1 MSSRLL
7 VLGDLLLIAL
17 CAYGAFV
24 LRLDW
29 FFADYR
35 DGFVFYVTAALLI
48 KPPVFWWF
56 GLYRRYWQYA
66 SIPELQIV
74 VLAVSAAAV
83 VLAAVVVGGLWA
95 GTVPAMPRSVL
106 FIDWVLTLCCIGGA
120 RMSTRVAIE
129 ARTRETKVAA
139 TSPGTSRVLV
149 VGAGDAGAMVVREM
163 QRNPQ
168 LGKRPVGF
176 LDDDPAKSGKRIH
189 GIPVLGQLADLDQA
203 MEQTSVDEVV
213 IAMPSAPGVAVRPVV
228 EACRSIQ
235 LPVRSMPGI
244 YELLGDKVT
253 VNRLR
258 RVEITDLLR
267 RAPVGQDGSAEDY
280 LRGQVVLV
288 TGAGGSIGSELC
300 RQVCRAGAKSVV
312 MLGHG
317 ENSIYETEDTLHLS
331 FPGTSVV
338 PVIADVR
345 DRSRIASVFDEYRPA
360 IVFHAA
366 AHKHVP
372 LMERN
377 SVEAVTNNVIGT
389 QNVVDAAANCGA
401 ARFVLISTDKAV
413 LPSSIMGASK
423 RIAELIVHDA
433 AERLNRSFS
442 VVRFGNV
449 LGSRGSVVPRFK
461 EQIERGGPVTITHP
475 EMTRF
480 FMTIPEAV
488 HLVIQAGGI
497 SQRAEL
503 FVLKMGTPVRITDLA
518 DDLIRLSGFGTNE
531 IAIAFTGLRPGEK
544 LHEGLWEDGAI
555 VEPTAN
561 PDVLKATETF
571 RLAAAQ
577 LSSVIDRLRRAAEAN
592 DDLAVRNVFAE
603 AIPTFAPPV
612 EDPGRVRSS
621 ALA

>member
-1 MSSRLL
+1 MSSRHT

-17 CAYGAFV
+17 CAFGAFV

-29 FFADYR
+29 FFEDYR
-35 DGFVFYVTAALLI
+35 NAFVFYLVTALVV
-48 KPPVFWWF
+48 KPPVFLVF

-66 SIPELQIV
+66 SIRELQMV
-74 VLAVSAAAV
+74 VLSVSAAAV
-83 VLAAVVVGGLWA
+83 VLSAVVVGGLWLGA
-95 GTVPAMPRSVL
+95 VPAMPRSVP
-106 FIDWVLTLCCIGGA
+106 FIDWLLTLCCIGGSRLSA
-120 RMSTRVAIE
+120 RVITESRARDLKGAVAVTGTR
-129 ARTRETKVAA
+129 
-139 TSPGTSRVLV
+139 RVLV

-168 LGKRPVGF
+168 LGKEPVGF

-189 GIPVLGQLADLDQA
+189 GIPVLGGLGDLERA
-203 MEQTSVDEVV
+203 TGRTPVDEVV
-213 IAMPSAPGVAVRPVV
+213 IAMPTVAGDVVRPIV
-228 EACRSIQ
+228 EACRSMK
-235 LPVRSMPGI
+235 LPVQSIPGVF
-244 YELLGDKVT
+244 ELLDGKVT

-267 RAPVGQDGSAEDY
+267 RAPVGQAGAAEEY
-280 LRGQVVLV
+280 LHGQVVLV

-300 RQVCRAGAKSVV
+300 RQVCRAGARSVI

-317 ENSIYETEDTLHLS
+317 ENSIYEAEALLRLS
-331 FPGTSVV
+331 FPNASVI

-345 DRSRIASVFDEYRPA
+345 DRIRIGRVLDQYRPA
-360 IVFHAA
+360 VVFHAA

-372 LMERN
+372 LMEGN
-377 SVEAVTNNVIGT
+377 PAEAVSNNVLGT
-389 QNVVDAAANCGA
+389 LNVVDAAAACGA

-423 RIAELIVHDA
+423 RMAEMIVRDA
-433 AERLNRSFS
+433 AERLQRSYA

-488 HLVIQAGGI
+488 HLVIQAGGL
-497 SQRAEL
+497 SQQGEL
-503 FVLKMGTPVRITDLA
+503 FVLKMGKPVRITDLA
-518 DDLIRLSGFGTNE
+518 EDLIRLSGFGTIE
-531 IAIAFTGLRPGEK
+531 IPIVFTGLRPGEK
-544 LHEGLWEDGAI
+544 LHERLWEDGAQ
-555 VEPTAN
+555 VELTAN
-561 PDVLKATETF
+561 PDVLKASESY
-571 RLAAAQ
+571 RLSAAQ
-577 LSSVIDRLRRAAEAN
+577 LSLAVEQLRWGAESN
-592 DDLAVRNVFAE
+592 DDFAIRDAFAA

-612 EDPGRVRSS
+612 EDAR
-621 ALA
+621 